1 MFQNTKQN
9 TSRLEAALT
18 MCEVI
23 YVATVRS
30 VRATHNNA
38 LIGLLIN
45 MFQTMLMVAVFYLML
60 TVMGRGAVRIQG
72 DFLLYI
78 MSGIFLFIT
87 HVKSMG
93 SVVGSAGPTSAMML
107 HAPMNTFVAIA
118 SSALSALYIQFISV
132 VVVLGIYELW
142 TGNVEFQNI
151 KGVFGMFMLAWFSGV
166 CVGMV
171 FLALKPWFPQFTG
184 IASQIY
190 MRSNMIAS
198 GKMFVANTL
207 PFYMLIMFN
216 WNPLFHIIDQARGY
230 TFVNYN
236 PHYSNITYPIVLS
249 LILLLIGL
257 LGENYTRKHA
267 SISWGARN

>member
-9 TSRLEAALT
+9 YSRLQAAIT
-18 MCEVI
+18 MFEVI

-38 LIGLLIN
+38 IFGLLIN
-45 MFQTMLMVAVFYLML
+45 MFQTMMLVAVFYLMFS
-60 TVMGRGAVRIQG
+60 VMGRGATIKG

-78 MSGIFLFIT
+78 MSGIFLYMT

-93 SVVGSAGPTSAMML
+93 AVAGSAGPTSTMML

-118 SSALSALYIQFISV
+118 SSALSALYIQFLSV

-142 TGNVEFQNI
+142 TGNVEFHDI

-171 FLALKPWFPQFTG
+171 FLGLKPWFPQFTK

-190 MRSNMIAS
+190 TRANMLAS

-207 PFYMLIMFN
+207 PFYMLVMFT

-236 PHYSNITYPIVLS
+236 PHHSNVAYPLTLS
-249 LILLLIGL
+249 LILLLIGM

-267 SISWGARN
+267 SASWSARK